1 MTLTA
6 PSTVALRDL
15 DDAGLARRVGERDE
29 AAIRLLMR
37 RHNQRLFRAARGILR
52 DDAEAQDALQEAY
65 LRAIAAIGTF
75 RSDARLATWLT
86 RIVVN
91 EALGRL
97 RRTRRGAEVIRL
109 AGDLPDGES
118 HAARSVDAAPTPE
131 ASAMQSEARRIIEGK
146 IDELPDA
153 FRTVFI
159 LRAVEEMS
167 VEETAAALDIPEAT
181 VRSRFFRARALLRE
195 SVARS
200 VDVAL
205 GQAFGFDG
213 ERCDRIVANVIAR
226 LKLHPPAGP

>member
-1 MTLTA
+1 MTLAA
-6 PSTVALRDL
+6 PSALPLRDV
-15 DDAGLARRVGERDE
+15 DDAELARRVAERDE

-37 RHNQRLFRAARGILR
+37 RHNQRLFRTARGILR

-65 LRAIAAIGTF
+65 LKAIHAIGTF

-91 EALGRL
+91 ESLGRL

-109 AGDLPDGES
+109 EADLPAGE
-118 HAARSVDAAPTPE
+118 APPADMADTAPTPE
-131 ASAMQSEARRIIEGK
+131 ASAMQSEARRIIEAK

-159 LRAVEEMS
+159 LRAVEELS

-181 VRSRFFRARALLRE
+181 VRTRFFRARAMLRE

-213 ERCDRIVANVIAR
+213 ERCDRIVANVVAR
-226 LKLHPPAGP
+226 LQLHPPAGS

>member
-6 PSTVALRDL
+6 PTLVPLADA
-15 DDAGLARRVGERDE
+15 DDTELARRVAARDE
-29 AAIRLLMR
+29 AAIRLMMR
-37 RHNQRLFRAARGILR
+37 RHNQRLYRAARGILR
-52 DDAEAQDALQEAY
+52 DDAEAQDALQDAW
-65 LRAIAAIGTF
+65 LKAIAAIGTF

-91 EALGRL
+91 ESLGRL

-109 AGDLPDGES
+109 EADLPEGDLPSRD
-118 HAARSVDAAPTPE
+118 HADTAPNPE
-131 ASAMQSEARRIIEGK
+131 ASAMQSEARRIIEAK

-159 LRAVEEMS
+159 LRGVEELS
-167 VEETAAALDIPEAT
+167 VEETAAALAIPEAT
-181 VRSRFFRARALLRE
+181 VRTRFFRARAMLRE
-195 SVARS
+195 SMARS

-226 LKLHPPAGP
+226 LQLHPPAGP

>member
-6 PSTVALRDL
+6 PCLPPLADA
-15 DDAGLARRVGERDE
+15 DDAELARRVVARDE
-29 AAIRLLMR
+29 AAIRLMMR

-52 DDAEAQDALQEAY
+52 DDGEAEDALQEAW
-65 LRAIAAIGTF
+65 LKAIGAIATF

-109 AGDLPDGES
+109 EADLPEGDLP
-118 HAARSVDAAPTPE
+118 ARDPADTAPNPE
-131 ASAMQSEARRIIEGK
+131 ASAMQSEARRIIEAR

-159 LRAVEEMS
+159 LRAIEELS
-167 VEETAAALDIPEAT
+167 VEETAAALAIPEAT
-181 VRSRFFRARALLRE
+181 VRTRFFRARAMLRE
-195 SVARS
+195 SIARS

-205 GQAFGFDG
+205 DQAFGFDG
-213 ERCDRIVANVIAR
+213 ERCDRIVAHVIAR
-226 LKLHPPAGP
+226 LQLHPPAGP